1 MCNSHYIR
9 NLIAWG
15 LPLALTRQQYNG
27 SVQDARTLSFRP
39 WDTQTI
45 RTRLPFF
52 TPIADGTVTKLESGA
67 YSVHVVEGVLALER
81 MSVAGV
87 GEVGPILL
95 RRGENATV
103 QKAAASH

>member
-45 RTRLPFF
+45 GTRLPFF

-81 MSVAGV
+81 LSVAGV